1 MAEKAGTGIS
11 SWTKGLKVKL
21 LIVAILPVV
30 GFIVSGIISVSSVG
44 SIVALLHD
52 AQSVIIPNLE
62 VLGRMRGSRLN
73 FNIEILSAI
82 DHPETR
88 TKVLVDAEKY
98 LQEYKNAYEDYKNN
112 PFIPG
117 EAEIHESQKHY
128 IDEVINLMSDLV
140 KLLNS
145 SEPENHEKA
154 KALYYA
160 KMNTVNHNV
169 RVNFNEKLSQLYNE
183 KVEVAK
189 KEAKS
194 TEHFV
199 YTMLF
204 ATTICST
211 IIIFGLILLLA
222 SKIAGAV
229 SNISTKLKDSSAQ
242 VAQAVSQIASSGNNL
257 ASTST
262 QAASSL
268 EETVGSLEEITSMVR
283 VGADN
288 AKQAAELATRSSV
301 AAGDGANE
309 IQNLIKSMN
318 QISSSS
324 KKIEEII
331 SVIDDIAFQTNL
343 LALNAAVEA
352 ARAGEQGKGFAVVAD
367 AVRGLAQRSAA
378 SAKDISALIKD
389 SVAEI
394 STGSR
399 IADKSGDILSG
410 IVDSIKKVSDL
421 NNEIATAIQEQASGI
436 QQINTAMSQLDQSV
450 QTNAA
455 AAEQIAAASSEMSAL
470 ADTSDGL
477 TVELVDLILGS
488 DNQKAS

>member
-1 MAEKAGTGIS
+1 
-11 SWTKGLKVKL
+11 
-21 LIVAILPVV
+21 
-30 GFIVSGIISVSSVG
+30 
-44 SIVALLHD
+44 
-52 AQSVIIPNLE
+52 
-62 VLGRMRGSRLN
+62 
-73 FNIEILSAI
+73 
-82 DHPETR
+82 
-88 TKVLVDAEKY
+88 
-98 LQEYKNAYEDYKNN
+98 
-112 PFIPG
+112 
-117 EAEIHESQKHY
+117 
-128 IDEVINLMSDLV
+128 
-140 KLLNS
+140 
-145 SEPENHEKA
+145 
-154 KALYYA
+154 
-160 KMNTVNHNV
+160 
-169 RVNFNEKLSQLYNE
+169 
-183 KVEVAK
+183 
-189 KEAKS
+189 
-194 TEHFV
+194 
-199 YTMLF
+199 
-204 ATTICST
+204 
-211 IIIFGLILLLA
+211 
-222 SKIAGAV
+222 
-229 SNISTKLKDSSAQ
+229 
-242 VAQAVSQIASSGNNL
+242 
-257 ASTST
+257 
-262 QAASSL
+262 
-268 EETVGSLEEITSMVR
+268 
-283 VGADN
+283 
-288 AKQAAELATRSSV
+288 V